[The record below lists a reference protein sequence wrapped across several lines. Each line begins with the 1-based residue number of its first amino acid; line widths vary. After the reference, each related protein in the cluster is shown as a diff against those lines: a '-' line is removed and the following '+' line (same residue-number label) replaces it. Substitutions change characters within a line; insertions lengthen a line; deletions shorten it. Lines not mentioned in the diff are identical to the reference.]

1 MKKEHEDKQ
10 QPTASDL
17 PIVML
22 TPCSTNQTGRPQKQT
37 MAAIKILPF
46 NSQQAAFCL
55 DLQRLQFEAGCGR
68 WKIWTPRSD
77 GTALK
82 QFWKFSEKKN
92 ESSFYTVYCTVYLLI
107 FLGILSHLWFSG
119 LQVLDLA
126 MGTEIAEIVFWF
138 CRNDRSD
145 GSEASKCFST
155 RHVMNFLSCQ
165 RMFSW
170 CFFKKHKIIWN
181 NFLYLL
187 HSCPQCERLNCDS
200 CLNLLTS
207 ATILTGYK
215 QASTYQLHSFKQEM
229 LLYDGQYIECP
240 WQTLGIVAPGS
251 LCLLTVSVV

>member
-107 FLGILSHLWFSG
+107 FLGILSHLYDFQDFRYWTWQWERKSLRSFSG
-119 LQVLDLA
+119 F
-126 MGTEIAEIVFWF
+126 AETIGQMEAKRANVF
-138 CRNDRSD
+138 
-145 GSEASKCFST
+145 
-155 RHVMNFLSCQ
+155 Q
-165 RMFSW
+165 RDM
-170 CFFKKHKIIWN
+170 
-181 NFLYLL
+181 
-187 HSCPQCERLNCDS
+187 
-200 CLNLLTS
+200 
-207 ATILTGYK
+207 
-215 QASTYQLHSFKQEM
+215 
-229 LLYDGQYIECP
+229 
-240 WQTLGIVAPGS
+240 
-251 LCLLTVSVV
+251 

>member
-1 MKKEHEDKQ
+1 MALRWNNFENFRRKK
-10 QPTASDL
+10 
-17 PIVML
+17 
-22 TPCSTNQTGRPQKQT
+22 
-37 MAAIKILPF
+37 
-46 NSQQAAFCL
+46 
-55 DLQRLQFEAGCGR
+55 
-68 WKIWTPRSD
+68 W
-77 GTALK
+77 
-82 QFWKFSEKKN
+82 
-92 ESSFYTVYCTVYLLI
+92 I
-107 FLGILSHLWFSG
+107 FLLYCILYSIPSYLSWYSEPSLWFSG

>member
-1 MKKEHEDKQ
+1 MRKVENLNSKVWWHCAE
-10 QPTASDL
+10 TIL
-17 PIVML
+17 
-22 TPCSTNQTGRPQKQT
+22 
-37 MAAIKILPF
+37 KIF
-46 NSQQAAFCL
+46 
-55 DLQRLQFEAGCGR
+55 G
-68 WKIWTPRSD
+68 
-77 GTALK
+77 
-82 QFWKFSEKKN
+82 EKKW
-92 ESSFYTVYCTVYLLI
+92 I
-107 FLGILSHLWFSG
+107 FLLYCILYSIPSYLSWYSEPSLWFSG